1 MIPQR
6 DLSLLSNRLAERG
19 GRRIPEAVLERDY
32 CLSWVLVG
40 LSQSP
45 LKDRLA
51 FKGGTALKKCYFE
64 DYRFS
69 EDLDFTLT
77 EETSW
82 EEIELGLGAAFEET
96 HKGSGVEIRLDR
108 LDRHSPANSHTFY
121 LAYEGPLPGGAG
133 KTVKTDITIRE
144 RIVLP
149 LEERPVLR
157 GYEEY
162 RDLPE
167 GACIRVYSLDEV
179 AVEKT
184 VALLDRARNEP
195 RDLYDLWFVTVNGHV
210 TLPDLLDPIARKA
223 GVSRIDV
230 GAGGHGVPRQG
241 SAPEEALASSAR
253 RPDGRAPGVR
263 RGLSRRAACPSA
275 GGNLPKVTWRQELS
289 LWCHDW
295 CHFAPR
301 IARIDGFRFRADVGN
316 RLEIREVAGDG
327 PLNRA
332 A

>member
-69 EDLDFTLT
+69 QDLDFTLI

-96 HKGSGVEIRLDR
+96 HKGSGVEIRLDH
-108 LDRHSPANSHTFY
+108 LDRHSHENSHTFY

-167 GACIRVYSLDEV
+167 GARIRVYSLDEV

-195 RDLYDLWFVTVNGHV
+195 RDLYDLWFLTVNGHV
-210 TLPDLLDPIARKA
+210 TLPDLLDPIARKL
-223 GVSRIDV
+223 
-230 GAGGHGVPRQG
+230 
-241 SAPEEALASSAR
+241 EF
-253 RPDGRAPGVR
+253 
-263 RGLSRRAACPSA
+263 RGLTLAQV
-275 GGNLPKVTWRQELS
+275 GTE
-289 LWCHDW
+289 
-295 CHFAPR
+295 
-301 IARIDGFRFRADVGN
+301 FRAKEA
-316 RLEIREVAGDG
+316 RLRRLWQVRLAAQMVELPEFDGVYRAVQRALRQAGISQ
-327 PLNRA
+327 R
-332 A
+332 

>member
-69 EDLDFTLT
+69 QDLDFTLT
-77 EETSW
+77 EQTSW

-108 LDRHSPANSHTFY
+108 LDRHAHENSHTFY

-133 KTVKTDITIRE
+133 KTVKSDITIRE

-167 GACIRVYSLDEV
+167 DARIRVYSLDEV

-195 RDLYDLWFVTVNGHV
+195 RDLYDLWFLSANGHV
-210 TLPDLLDPIARKA
+210 TLPDLLDAIARKLEFRGLTLA
-223 GVSRIDV
+223 LV
-230 GAGGHGVPRQG
+230 GTQFRAKEARLRRLWEVGLAAQM
-241 SAPEEALASSAR
+241 AELPEF
-253 RPDGRAPGVR
+253 DTVYRAVR
-263 RGLSRRAACPSA
+263 RSLRQAGIPRR
-275 GGNLPKVTWRQELS
+275 
-289 LWCHDW
+289 
-295 CHFAPR
+295 
-301 IARIDGFRFRADVGN
+301 
-316 RLEIREVAGDG
+316 
-327 PLNRA
+327 
-332 A
+332 